1 MAGALK
7 HLFNGMSGT
16 TEGYAPHHFL
26 GALRQ
31 VAPQFAEMGRG
42 GGGYAQQDADECW
55 TTMTNAL
62 RAVPGSTTGKSWV
75 EENMMGSMVKECVCR
90 EVACAAHLAE
100 IMCARPAG

>member
-1 MAGALK
+1 
-7 HLFNGMSGT
+7 MSGT

-90 EVACAAHLAE
+90 EVAYAAHLAE
-100 IMCARPAG
+100 TMCARPAG